1 MATIAKKIS
10 ERIALGIKKY
20 QALLMS
26 AKSRDVGEVDTVTI
40 IKDML
45 SDIFGYDKYSEVTSE
60 FAIRGT
66 FCDLAIKFDNKLT
79 TLIEAK
85 AIGIEL
91 KEQHVKQAVDYA
103 ANQGVDWVSLTNGN
117 LWRVYKLIFSK
128 PIDKEVV
135 VEIDFSQISSRAE
148 KDVEKL
154 YLLCKEG
161 WQKSALGAYHTQQQ
175 ALSRYFVGSILKTDA
190 VLDVIRRE
198 LKRVSPDVKIDT
210 EEIRFVLVN
219 EVIKRDVFEGDKAQ
233 EAAKKV
239 NKTAQRQLRST
250 TKKKMPSVDNENNS
264 SDEPT
269 PSSAT

>member
-1 MATIAKKIS
+1 MATIPKKIS

-26 AKSRDVGEVDTVTI
+26 AKSRDVGEADTVTI

-103 ANQGVDWVSLTNGN
+103 ANQGVDWVILTNGN
-117 LWRVYKLIFSK
+117 LWRVYK
-128 PIDKEVV
+128 
-135 VEIDFSQISSRAE
+135 
-148 KDVEKL
+148 
-154 YLLCKEG
+154 C
-161 WQKSALGAYHTQQQ
+161 
-175 ALSRYFVGSILKTDA
+175 
-190 VLDVIRRE
+190 
-198 LKRVSPDVKIDT
+198 
-210 EEIRFVLVN
+210 
-219 EVIKRDVFEGDKAQ
+219 VF
-233 EAAKKV
+233 
-239 NKTAQRQLRST
+239 R
-250 TKKKMPSVDNENNS
+250 
-264 SDEPT
+264 
-269 PSSAT
+269 